1 MARNADWSW
10 DETYMAFVLYQVLA
24 PKDQDDKNGDVKAL
38 AAAIGRTPD
47 AVAKK
52 IANIAAHDEQ
62 RVALGKKGLTHGSKK
77 DAEIWERYKAEG
89 DSLIDEAIDLLDAAV
104 RGDVETGEELGYLV
118 AHLPEGRDRIVMA
131 RTRVNQQYF
140 RNTLLENYGH
150 QCCVTGLRVDQL
162 LVASHI
168 KPWSDADPA
177 SERHAADN
185 GLLLN
190 AFHDRAF
197 DKGLIT
203 IDEGYHIIVSRKV
216 KKDDATKR
224 WLFDF
229 EGQTI
234 QMPRR
239 CRPRREFIEY
249 HNDVV
254 FQG

>member
-10 DETYMAFVLYQVLA
+10 DETYMAFVLYQMLA
-24 PKDQDDKNGDVKAL
+24 PKDQDGRNGDVKAL

-62 RVALGKKGLTHGSKK
+62 RIALGKKGLTHGSKK
-77 DAEIWERYKAEG
+77 DAEIWERYKVEG
-89 DSLIDEAIDLLDAAV
+89 DALMDKAIDLLDATV
-104 RGDVETGEELGYLV
+104 KLDPMSGDELSYF
-118 AHLPEGRDRIVMA
+118 AAQLPEGKDRLVIA

-140 RNTLLENYGH
+140 RNTLLENYEH
-150 QCCVTGLRVDQL
+150 RCCVTGLKVDQL

-177 SERHAADN
+177 SERLAADN

-190 AFHDRAF
+190 AFHDKPF
-197 DKGLIT
+197 DRGLMT
-203 IDEGYHIIVSRKV
+203 IDDDCRIFISRKV
-216 KKDDATKR
+216 KKDEVTSR
-224 WLFDF
+224 WLFDY
-229 EGQTI
+229 EGRTI

>member
-1 MARNADWSW
+1 
-10 DETYMAFVLYQVLA
+10 
-24 PKDQDDKNGDVKAL
+24 
-38 AAAIGRTPD
+38 
-47 AVAKK
+47 
-52 IANIAAHDEQ
+52 
-62 RVALGKKGLTHGSKK
+62 
-77 DAEIWERYKAEG
+77 
-89 DSLIDEAIDLLDAAV
+89 
-104 RGDVETGEELGYLV
+104 
-118 AHLPEGRDRIVMA
+118 MA

-140 RNTLLENYGH
+140 RNTLLENYEH
-150 QCCVTGLRVDQL
+150 QCCVTGLRVDQP

-177 SERHAADN
+177 SERLAADN

-197 DKGLIT
+197 DKGLMT
-203 IDEGYHIIVSRKV
+203 IDDKYHIIVSRKV
-216 KKDDATKR
+216 KKDDVTKR

-239 CRPRREFIEY
+239 CRSRREFIEY

>member
-1 MARNADWSW
+1 MSKDNEWTPN
-10 DETYMAFVLYQVLA
+10 ETLMAFVLYWAL
-24 PKDQDDKNGDVKAL
+24 PTKDIRDTNDDIVAL
-38 AAAIGRTPD
+38 SNAIGRTPG
-47 AVAKK
+47 AVKAKLG
-52 IANIAAHDEQ
+52 NISSHDEQ
-62 RVALGKKGLTHGSKK
+62 RVSQGKTGLSHGAKT
-77 DAEIWERYKAEG
+77 DAWIWDRYKAEG
-89 DSLIDEAIDLLDAAV
+89 DSLI
-104 RGDVETGEELGYLV
+104 EEGIKLV
-118 AHLPEGRDRIVMA
+118 DNASRESGLASESPRFIALSVPEGKDRLSTVLV
-131 RTRVNQQYF
+131 RVNQQYF

-177 SERHAADN
+177 SERLAADN

>member
-1 MARNADWSW
+1 MARNDWSW
-10 DETYMAFVLYQVLA
+10 DETYMAFVLYQILS
-24 PKDQDDKNGDVKAL
+24 PREQDDKNNDVMAL

-62 RVALGKKGLTHGSKK
+62 RIALGKKGLTHGSKK
-77 DAEIWERYKAEG
+77 DAEIWERYKTEG
-89 DSLIDEAIDLLDAAV
+89 DSLIDEAIRLLDATV
-104 RGDVETGEELGYLV
+104 KVDVSSGDELGYLM
-118 AHLPEGRDRIVMA
+118 ARLPEGRDRTVIA

-140 RNTLLENYGH
+140 RNTLLENYEH
-150 QCCVTGLRVDQL
+150 RCCVTGLKVDQL

-168 KPWSDADPA
+168 KPWSDANPK
-177 SERHAADN
+177 SERLAADN

-197 DKGLIT
+197 DKGLMT
-203 IDEGYHIIVSRKV
+203 IDYDYRIVISSKV
-216 KKDDATKR
+216 KKDGMTRR
-224 WLFDF
+224 WLYDY
-229 EGQTI
+229 EGESI

-249 HNDVV
+249 HNDVI